1 MSDFLTHLVARTI
14 AQPALRPR
22 TQSRFEPPSLEEA
35 PLVWPVTA
43 KSVAAPETADATS
56 PAEASMREPEPEQE
70 MPRATRQ
77 PVPNAVHP
85 EQPKSATP
93 AVERE
98 VIPSEP
104 KVVHVP
110 RVSTRVVREVEHD
123 VERVLE
129 TNERVVAVPRDRVV
143 ESEPRTIVKTIRPHR
158 FEHEPPRVVLERQ
171 QRERQ
176 QGEAI
181 HHQREIRTLI
191 DRPSRLIRDRAAS
204 PAAASPPEPV
214 IEVSIGRIEVRAVS
228 SSAPQRQQPPR
239 NAAMTI
245 DDYVAKRKAK
255 ERR

>member
-22 TQSRFEPPSLEEA
+22 TQSRFEPPSMEEA
-35 PLVWPVTA
+35 PPVWPVTA
-43 KSVAAPETADATS
+43 KSVAPPQTADATS
-56 PAEASMREPEPEQE
+56 PAEVPVREPEPEQE
-70 MPRATRQ
+70 MSRATRP
-77 PVPNAVHP
+77 PVPNAVRP
-85 EQPKSATP
+85 EEPKSATP
-93 AVERE
+93 AVERD

-123 VERVLE
+123 VERVVE

-158 FEHEPPRVVLERQ
+158 FEHEPPRVI
-171 QRERQ
+171 RERQ

-181 HHQREIRTLI
+181 HHQREIRTSI

-239 NAAMTI
+239 NGAMTI